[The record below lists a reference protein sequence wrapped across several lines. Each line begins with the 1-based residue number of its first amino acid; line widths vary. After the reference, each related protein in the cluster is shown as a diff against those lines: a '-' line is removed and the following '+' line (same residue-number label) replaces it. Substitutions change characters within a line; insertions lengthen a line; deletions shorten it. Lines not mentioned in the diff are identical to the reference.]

1 MAFVKTIYGNYPPP
15 REDGLPFTQARI
27 DESETQ
33 YGSYVVRSTFALS
46 PLDADPS
53 HPEPRDFTITTS
65 EWENSWLK
73 VVWIDAAGNISVNDP
88 IDTSAESPT
97 VANIEDVRRA
107 LRLGPGQ
114 VVSDND
120 LAYALNVA
128 WSYLSP
134 KLPDFTA
141 VAGTETFYEV
151 HAGDVLYLPHVGSSV
166 AAVRGYGDPRG
177 SATILT
183 TQDFDVL
190 PNGVKLWNRGFG
202 LDPRY
207 GPFDDTRSRWAKVE
221 IDWERGVVVPYVV
234 REAVAL
240 AAAGMYELN
249 PKLIKGMR
257 SERIGSYSYTLSDK
271 DVEGAVP
278 PRVWELLRDY
288 MKRKRVFVT

>member
-1 MAFVKTIYGNYPPP
+1 VAFVKTIYGNYPPP

-27 DESETQ
+27 DESQEQFGT
-33 YGSYVVRSTFALS
+33 YDILETFALS

-53 HPEPRDFTITTS
+53 HPQGRDFTITTS
-65 EWENSWLK
+65 QFEDSWLK
-73 VVWIDAAGNISVNDP
+73 VVWIDANGDLSINDP
-88 IDTSAESPT
+88 IDASSEPPT
-97 VANIEDVRRA
+97 IASVADVRRV

-114 VVSDND
+114 VVSDDD
-120 LAYALNVA
+120 LAYILNVA

-134 KLPDFTA
+134 KLPDFSA
-141 VAGTETFYEV
+141 ANGTETFYEV
-151 HAGDVLYLPHVGSSV
+151 HAGDVLHLPHDGSSV
-166 AAVRGYGDPRG
+166 SAIRGYGDPRG
-177 SATILT
+177 SATILVT
-183 TQDFDVL
+183 GDFDVL
-190 PNGVKLWNRGFG
+190 PTGVKLWNRGFG
-202 LDPRY
+202 LDARY

-221 IDWERGVVVPYVV
+221 IDWERGVAVPYAV

-288 MKRKRVFVT
+288 MKRKTVFVT